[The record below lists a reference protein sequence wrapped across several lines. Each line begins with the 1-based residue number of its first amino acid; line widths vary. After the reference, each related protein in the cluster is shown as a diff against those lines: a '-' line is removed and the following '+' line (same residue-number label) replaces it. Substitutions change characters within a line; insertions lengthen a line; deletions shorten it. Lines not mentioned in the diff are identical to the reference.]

1 MATSECLPCE
11 ETYDP
16 TLDNRRR
23 KTSPLATT
31 AFAFVE
37 AMDEPC
43 HVTILLTPL
52 RRLMRLRRVSSERPV
67 PTEWHRH
74 TADSLYLFLADADI
88 HTQTDAQAAP
98 VLTHAKAEAAFFAPH
113 SRAPL
118 VHQGEDAP
126 RPVHRSLQRHTHM
139 RTHPADAHTQ
149 LTRYGTSRRRSL
161 PGRKHDALCPRRRAA
176 RATAVRRERTARPSE
191 SSATPRR
198 AAQLD
203 ERPSRHEMRLLYSLY
218 SSCSYDDF

>member
-11 ETYDP
+11 ETYNP

-43 HVTILLTPL
+43 HATILLTPWM
-52 RRLMRLRRVSSERPV
+52 RLMRLRRVSSERPV

-126 RPVHRSLQRHTHM
+126 RLVQRSLQRHTHM

-149 LTRYGTSRRRSL
+149 LTRCGASPPQSARSQARRSL
-161 PGRKHDALCPRRRAA
+161 
-176 RATAVRRERTARPSE
+176 
-191 SSATPRR
+191 SST
-198 AAQLD
+198 
-203 ERPSRHEMRLLYSLY
+203 
-218 SSCSYDDF
+218 SSCSRHRRAPRAHRSTIRIIGLSSSRRPAGRTSKQAWVRLQPIL

>member
-1 MATSECLPCE
+1 MAECLSCE
-11 ETYDP
+11 ESYDP
-16 TLDNRRR
+16 TLDNRQR

-43 HVTILLTPL
+43 HVTILLTPWM
-52 RRLMRLRRVSSERPV
+52 RLMRLHRVSSERPV

-98 VLTHAKAEAAFFAPH
+98 VLTHANAEAAFFAPH

-118 VHQGEDAP
+118 VHQGEAAP
-126 RPVHRSLQRHTHM
+126 RPAHRSLQR
-139 RTHPADAHTQ
+139 RTHPRTHTADARTQ
-149 LTRYGTSRRRSL
+149 LTPRGASRHRRSL
-161 PGRKHDALCPRRRAA
+161 PDRKRDTLRPRRRTA
-176 RATAVRRERTARPSE
+176 RATAVRCECTA
-191 SSATPRR
+191 
-198 AAQLD
+198 
-203 ERPSRHEMRLLYSLY
+203 
-218 SSCSYDDF
+218 